1 MRQLLT
7 QSVLTQMMQRQRQ
20 HLNTSR
26 QRHLQAIAE
35 HVLKNLHPIKGV
47 SAWKTMLVMSPR
59 PFQMDAIT
67 VVRKPRSSA
76 KVVVKRVMMFPVM
89 KRFWD
94 LE

>member
-7 QSVLTQMMQRQRQ
+7 QSVLTQMMQRQ
-20 HLNTSR
+20 

-67 VVRKPRSSA
+67 VVRKSRSSA
-76 KVVVKRVMMFPVM
+76 KVVVKRVMMFLVM